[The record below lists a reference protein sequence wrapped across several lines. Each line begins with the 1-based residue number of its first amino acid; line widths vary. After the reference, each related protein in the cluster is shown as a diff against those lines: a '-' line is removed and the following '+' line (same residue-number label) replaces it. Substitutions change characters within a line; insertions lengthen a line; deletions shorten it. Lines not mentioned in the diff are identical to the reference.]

1 MCSGPAAHRAFLYA
15 RISPGT
21 ANGRPNGRPLA
32 VQLALKE
39 GAEQPGGCSAQ
50 TEDKPIQNRS
60 DSHGESARGDWLFPL
75 AFDIRKNGNFFES
88 SHFCRSSCRHFVDS
102 LGRAARRLLCPKAC
116 NDDRMEKTT
125 GLAAKDGFHPLRDLH
140 YRLSLSMNS
149 SVIVASAAQTSEM
162 RSRGSQPALTFS
174 CEYAYAG
181 L

>member
-15 RISPGT
+15 RTSPGT

-32 VQLALKE
+32 VQ
-39 GAEQPGGCSAQ
+39 
-50 TEDKPIQNRS
+50 TVDKPIQSKS
-60 DSHGESARGDWLFPL
+60 DSHGESARGDGNPL
-75 AFDIRKNGNFFES
+75 SRYNLCKNGNFFGS
-88 SHFCRSSCRHFVDS
+88 SHFCCSAGFERG
-102 LGRAARRLLCPKAC
+102 GRAARRLLCPKAC